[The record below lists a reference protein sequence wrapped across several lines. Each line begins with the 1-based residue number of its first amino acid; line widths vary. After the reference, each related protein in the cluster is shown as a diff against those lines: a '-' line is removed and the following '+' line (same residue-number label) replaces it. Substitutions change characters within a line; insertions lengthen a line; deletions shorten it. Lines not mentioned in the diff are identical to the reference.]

1 MARLTDLRRG
11 MNSFSGG
18 TVVRNLPAR
27 AGDGGDMG
35 WIPGLED
42 PLEEEMATHSSIFA
56 WRIPWTE
63 EPGGLHSP
71 RSRKESDRTE

>member
-1 MARLTDLRRG
+1 

-42 PLEEEMATHSSIFA
+42 PLEEEMATHSSILA

-63 EPGGLHSP
+63 EPGGLHSL

>member
-42 PLEEEMATHSSIFA
+42 PLEEETASYFSIFA
-56 WRIPWTE
+56 WRISWTE
-63 EPGGLHSP
+63 EPGRLQPMGSKSHN
-71 RSRKESDRTE
+71 